1 MISTLNGWSRR
12 HEGGAGRL
20 GGLLAELEGVVGG
33 DRRAHALLDDREVL
47 GGQRAREQE
56 VVVEAVGDD
65 RTDPELRAGEQVQD
79 GLGQHVRGAVAHRP
93 ELVTGRAVV
102 HELVGLTPLGRVED
116 LVFDFDR
123 FFVDHHVISLESR
136 NPSSIGWT
144 RGLLPR
150 SHRPSAAAEATLR
163 SWSR

>member
-1 MISTLNGWSRR
+1 MPSRFGGR
-12 HEGGAGRL
+12 LQVVDDLDLEGLVGRDERGAGRF

-33 DRRAHALLDDREVL
+33 DRRPHALLDDRQVL

-65 RTDPELRAGEQVQD
+65 RADPELRAREQVKD
-79 GLGQHVRGAVAHRP
+79 GLGQHVRCAVAHRP

-102 HELVGLTPLGRVED
+102 HELIRLASFGRVED

-123 FFVDHHVISLESR
+123 FFVDHHV
-136 NPSSIGWT
+136 
-144 RGLLPR
+144 LP
-150 SHRPSAAAEATLR
+150 
-163 SWSR
+163 